1 MTSSILTK
9 VRVKMSIE
17 AKKRA
22 TNTLDGNYKS
32 IFKGR
37 SMDFEDLREY
47 VVGDDVKDID
57 WKATARS
64 GQTLIRRYVAEKKHN
79 ILIITDVGERM
90 MAITPD
96 NEVKGEL
103 AVYSAGV
110 LAYLATKHGDFINLM
125 TGNSQSLK
133 SYPFKQGINH
143 AERLLHDYNKLLKDN
158 KIDGN
163 VGEILEFICRKIKR
177 RMIIFVITDS
187 NGVSKID
194 DSILKKI
201 SVVNDQMFIILKD
214 SQITNIDNEETLD
227 IDANK
232 YIPKYIRENK
242 ELMIAEEIHKQELY
256 NDIQNKLKK
265 KGISNVLISNE
276 KEVINQILKLLEGHK
291 NG

>member
-9 VRVKMSIE
+9 VRVKMSIQ

-32 IFKGR
+32 IYKGR

-47 VVGDDVKDID
+47 VVGDDIKDID

-79 ILIITDVGERM
+79 IMIVTDIGERM
-90 MAITPD
+90 LAITPD
-96 NEVKGEL
+96 NEIKGDL

-110 LAYLATKHGDFINLM
+110 LAYLATKHGDFISLM
-125 TGNSQSLK
+125 TGNNQDMK
-133 SYPFKQGINH
+133 KYHFKQGINH
-143 AERLLHDYNKLLKDN
+143 AERLLHDYNKLLKED
-158 KIDGN
+158 KMDGN
-163 VGEILEFICRKIKR
+163 IGEILEFICRKVKR

-187 NGVSKID
+187 SGVSKID
-194 DSILKKI
+194 DSILKKL
-201 SVVNDQMFIILKD
+201 SVVNEQMFIILKD
-214 SQITNIDNEETLD
+214 AQITDVDSKEALD
-227 IDANK
+227 IDSNK

-242 ELMIAEEIHKQELY
+242 ELLIAEEIHKQELY
-256 NDIQNKLKK
+256 DDIQNKLKK